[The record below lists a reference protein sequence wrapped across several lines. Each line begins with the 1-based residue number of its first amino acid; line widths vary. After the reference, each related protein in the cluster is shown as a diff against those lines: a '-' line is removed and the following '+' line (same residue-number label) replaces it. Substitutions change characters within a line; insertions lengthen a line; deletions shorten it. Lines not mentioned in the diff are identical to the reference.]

1 MKDCTRYNVYI
12 TDFITFNICNVYL
25 EQIKNNY
32 LFIYLFIYLSIYS
45 QSESKTNDAGENIQQ
60 HKVNTIVRKTM
71 RVGLNSLY

>member
-1 MKDCTRYNVYI
+1 M
-12 TDFITFNICNVYL
+12 NI
-25 EQIKNNY
+25 Y
-32 LFIYLFIYLSIYS
+32 LFIYLFIYIFIYS